1 MRKTRDLFR
10 KFGEIKGKFSTKMDT
25 RKDRH
30 GKGIKEYKNL
40 RKGGKNTQKYFKKR
54 S

>member
-1 MRKTRDLFR
+1 MRKTRDCFR
-10 KFGEIKGKFSTKMDT
+10 KFGEIKGTYSARMDT
-25 RKDRH
+25 IKYRH
-30 GKGIKEYKNL
+30 GKDIKEYKNL